1 MYTEFFKT
9 FSDQTEKNFEPY
21 IKFNKLVTK
30 NVEVLTEL
38 QLNAIRTYSE
48 LGLAQM
54 KAASEIKDVTSL
66 TAFNSQ
72 QLGVLNKLSQQM
84 MDDSKK
90 LQNIAKEFKDDVEK
104 LASENLKTVTLRN
117 TVFRAAYGRRFF
129 CFKE

>member
-129 CFKE
+129 LF

>member
-48 LGLAQM
+48 LGM

-104 LASENLKTVTLRN
+104 LASENLKTVTP
-117 TVFRAAYGRRFF
+117 A
-129 CFKE
+129 